1 MISRTVLESELPGSL
16 RIAFFCISLLG
27 FNPGNG
33 KAAAL
38 WPEFR
43 GPGAQGISTATNVPV
58 SWSAT
63 SNIAWKVA
71 IPGKGWSSPVL
82 ADGKIYL
89 TTACETAGDSG
100 ISLRVICLS
109 ANDGRAIW
117 NVEAIHPG
125 PSVLKLGHMKNSLA
139 SPTPIIRDNRLFAHF
154 GHMGTACLDLSGK
167 VLWRQQ
173 ELQYSPMHGNGGS
186 PVLIDSELVFS
197 CDGLEDP
204 FVVALDVKTGR
215 VKWETP
221 RNTLAKKKFSF
232 STPLVVGRGK
242 LKQVISAG
250 SGLVGGYDAT
260 DGHELWRFCYHNG
273 YSVVPRPVMSGDL
286 LFISSGFDSPI
297 LYAISLTRAK
307 GDITATHA
315 KWIYAKQ
322 IPTTPSMLA
331 VNQELYFVSDGGI
344 ASCLDAQT
352 GAVHWTERLGGDFS
366 ASPVCAEGRIYFQ
379 NEAGV
384 GVVIKSGTR
393 FELISKN
400 DLEESSLAS
409 YAVADNRLFIRTSAH
424 LWAIKN

>member
-33 KAAAL
+33 MAAAL

-89 TTACETAGDSG
+89 TTACKAEGDSET
-100 ISLRVICLS
+100 SLRVICLN
-109 ANDGRAIW
+109 AADGRTIW
-117 NVEAIHPG
+117 NVEAVHPD
-125 PSVLKLGHMKNSLA
+125 PTALRQIYAKNSLA
-139 SPTPIIRDNRLFAHF
+139 SPTPVVQGDRIFAHF
-154 GHMGTACLDLSGK
+154 GHLGTACLNLDGK
-167 VLWRQQ
+167 VLWCQQ
-173 ELQYSPMHGNGGS
+173 QVKYLPMHGNGGS
-186 PVLIDSELVFS
+186 PVLVDSEVVFS
-197 CDGLEDP
+197 CDGLEAP
-204 FVVALDVKTGR
+204 FVTALDAATGA
-215 VKWETP
+215 VKWKTP
-221 RNTLAKKKFSF
+221 RQTPAKKKFSF
-232 STPLVVGRGK
+232 STPLVVGRGPA
-242 LKQVISAG
+242 KQLISAG
-250 SGLVGGYDAT
+250 SGLVAGYDAV

-273 YSVVPRPVMSGDL
+273 YSVVPRPVMWGDL
-286 LFISSGFDSPI
+286 LFISSGFDLPV
-297 LYAISLTRAK
+297 LYAISLHGAK
-307 GDITATHA
+307 GDITATHSA
-315 KWIYAKQ
+315 WIYAKQ
-322 IPTTPSMLA
+322 IPTTPSMLVA
-331 VNQELYFVSDGGI
+331 GQELYFVSDGGI

-352 GAVHWTERLGGDFS
+352 GTVHWSERLGGDFS

-384 GVVIKSGTR
+384 GTVIKAGAR

-424 LWAIKN
+424 LWAIRK